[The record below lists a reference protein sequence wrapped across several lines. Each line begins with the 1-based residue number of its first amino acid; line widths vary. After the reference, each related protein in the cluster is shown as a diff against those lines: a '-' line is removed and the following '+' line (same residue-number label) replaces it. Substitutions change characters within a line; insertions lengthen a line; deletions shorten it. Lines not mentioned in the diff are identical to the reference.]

1 MLRTSSRARSTSS
14 GHSAAPTRAG
24 FSLGELLVVITIM
37 GLLSAFTAKGVKAF
51 SQQQQGERTT
61 KAILWEV
68 SVARSYALRSGGT
81 MSLVADE
88 TNKILTVRDE
98 DGKVWHTTRFGA
110 GEELRANAIDVNT
123 PGDSLAFSP
132 RGICLNCNGGG
143 ATTVTVVAGNR
154 RGIVSTSILGRT
166 ELVSL
171 LPYSGN

>member
-1 MLRTSSRARSTSS
+1 M
-14 GHSAAPTRAG
+14 
-24 FSLGELLVVITIM
+24 GELLVVITIM

-61 KAILWEV
+61 KAILWEI
-68 SVARSYALRSGGT
+68 SVARSYALRSGET

-88 TNKILTVRDE
+88 TNKVLTIRDG
-98 DGKVWHTTRFGA
+98 DGKTWRTSRFGA
-110 GEELRANAIDVNT
+110 GEELSARAININT
-123 PGDSLAFSP
+123 AGDSLAFSA

-143 ATTVTVVAGNR
+143 ATTITVEAGNR

-171 LPYSGN
+171 LPL

>member
-1 MLRTSSRARSTSS
+1 MLRLSSRTRSNSS
-14 GHSAAPTRAG
+14 GQSVALKRAG

-68 SVARSYALRSGGT
+68 SIARSYALRSGGT
-81 MSLVADE
+81 MSLVVDE
-88 TNKILTVRDE
+88 TNKVLTVRDE
-98 DGKVWHTTRFGA
+98 EGKVWHTTSFGPNQ
-110 GEELRANAIDVNT
+110 ELRAKAIDVNT

-143 ATTVTVVAGNR
+143 ATTVTVEAGNR
-154 RGIVSTSILGRT
+154 RGVVSTSVLGRT

-171 LPYSGN
+171 LPLSGS